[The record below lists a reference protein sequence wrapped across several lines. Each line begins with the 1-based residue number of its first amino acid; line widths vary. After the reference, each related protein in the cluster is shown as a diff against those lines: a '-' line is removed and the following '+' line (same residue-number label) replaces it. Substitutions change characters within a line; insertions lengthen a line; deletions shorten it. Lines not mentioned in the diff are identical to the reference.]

1 MLSFVNYTPRTHPEH
16 KNKEHCRVHS
26 DPANIPHDVSQKTPV
41 AEPKSS
47 VPRSAAPSAPTTQ
60 A

>member
-1 MLSFVNYTPRTHPEH
+1 MLSYTPRTHPEH

>member
-26 DPANIPHDVSQKTPV
+26 NPSNIPRDVSKNASTADPKT
-41 AEPKSS
+41 A
-47 VPRSAAPSAPTTQ
+47 VPRSAAPPTPGT
-60 A
+60 